1 MSFFRQLFRR
11 DPKLDLSKGQQAFN
25 QRKYKLALKLFENAY
40 NRFEN
45 IEMKLIALD
54 NAALSAENAELFEK
68 ASEFYYQAI
77 LKKLT
82 DNEYQT
88 KDIMQDIERAIQTI
102 RRSQKPPISMNK
114 LYFMKILIILSEKK
128 FEKLSSFYNK
138 LKFSISD
145 EYRDAIEKTWGLI
158 HSPDTYLKKA
168 SIPNALLPAEFNT
181 IKKKAEKIMQRC
193 SLCTV
198 FLKLSD
204 QTELIQKGDEFS
216 LSASL
221 TAHAPL
227 SISSINLKTGTKGR
241 VLSSTIPE
249 LPLKMSAGE
258 DYSIV
263 FSLTPNLPGK
273 WPVGPISIKYSIPS
287 ESGEYTVTS
296 EPCVILVEEA
306 APALKLSMESE
317 TIEEDFDYIV
327 VISVE
332 NIGKTIIQNVKIQTE
347 LPEEVKI
354 QEGTNEKYIS
364 SLVEGEIFQYN
375 LRVQFALDQK
385 HFDGHLIRTYGFI
398 ENDRIISKCSIKL
411 GGK

>member
-40 NRFEN
+40 KRFEN

-54 NAALSAENAELFEK
+54 NAALSAENAGLYEK

-77 LKKLT
+77 LKKMT
-82 DNEYQT
+82 NDEYQT
-88 KDIMQDIERAIQTI
+88 KEVMQDIERAIQTI
-102 RRSQKPPISMNK
+102 HLSQKPPISINK
-114 LYFMKILIILSEKK
+114 LYFMKFLIILSEKK
-128 FEKLSSFYNK
+128 FEKLTSFYNK
-138 LKFSISD
+138 LKLGISD
-145 EYRDAIEKTWGLI
+145 DYRDAIEKTWDLI

-168 SIPNALLPAEFNT
+168 SIPNALLPEEFNT

-198 FLKLSD
+198 FLKVSD
-204 QTELIQKGDEFS
+204 QTELIQKGDEFP

-249 LPLKMSAGE
+249 LPLKMSTGE

-263 FSLTPNLPGK
+263 FSLTPNLPGE
-273 WPVGPISIKYSIPS
+273 WAVGPIFIKYSIPS
-287 ESGEYTVTS
+287 ESGKYTVAS
-296 EPCVILVEEA
+296 EPYPILIEEA
-306 APALKLSMESE
+306 TPALKLSMESE
-317 TIEEDFDYIV
+317 TIEEDFDYLIV
-327 VISVE
+327 ILVE

-347 LPEEVKI
+347 IPVEVKI
-354 QEGTNEKYIS
+354 NEGTNEKYIS

-375 LRVQFALDQK
+375 LRVQFALDK
-385 HFDGHLIRTYGFI
+385 THFDGHLIRTYAFI
-398 ENDRIISKCSIKL
+398 ENDRKISKCSIKL